1 LLFLVLK
8 GENMAKDYLEE
19 MLGKNERILLRARKH
34 WSVLF
39 GNIVLE
45 IVLVIALI
53 VISFA
58 LLPIVAFPV
67 VPLGFFLVLVP
78 LIGMVRDFLVW
89 YNRQYIVTNRRVIQ
103 TAGVFSK
110 DVVDSSLEK
119 VNDVKLSQS
128 FWGRLFDYGDIE
140 ILTASEVGANV
151 FRSIGEPIKFKTA
164 MLNAKE
170 RLGFEGEMGVQA
182 QVTSDIPSLIA
193 RLDDLRQKGII
204 SEGEFQQ
211 KKTDLLSKM

>member
-1 LLFLVLK
+1 
-8 GENMAKDYLEE
+8 MAKDYLET
-19 MLGKNERILLRARKH
+19 MLGENEHILLRARKH

-45 IVLVIALI
+45 IVLIIALI
-53 VISFA
+53 IAAIV
-58 LLPIVAFPV
+58 LLPLVAFPV
-67 VPLGFFLVLVP
+67 APLGFILVLVP
-78 LIGMVRDFLVW
+78 LAGMVRDSLIW

-103 TAGVFSK
+103 TSGVFSK

-140 ILTASEVGANV
+140 ILTASEIGANV

-170 RLGFEGEMGVQA
+170 RLGFDHEAGMESHSVA
-182 QVTSDIPSLIA
+182 PDIPALIA
-193 RLDDLRQKGII
+193 RLDDLRKKGII

-211 KKTDLLSKM
+211 KKAELLAKM

>member
-1 LLFLVLK
+1 
-8 GENMAKDYLEE
+8 
-19 MLGKNERILLRARKH
+19 
-34 WSVLF
+34 
-39 GNIVLE
+39 
-45 IVLVIALI
+45 VI
-53 VISFA
+53 A

-67 VPLGFFLVLVP
+67 APLGFFLVLVP
-78 LIGMVRDFLVW
+78 LAGMVRDFLIW

-119 VNDVKLSQS
+119 VNDVKMSQS

-170 RLGFEGEMGVQA
+170 RLGFDDEIGIQTRA
-182 QVTSDIPSLIA
+182 ANDIPSLIA
-193 RLDDLRQKGII
+193 GLDDLRKKGII
-204 SEGEFQQ
+204 SEEEFQQ
-211 KKTDLLSKM
+211 KKTDLLAKM

>member
-1 LLFLVLK
+1 
-8 GENMAKDYLEE
+8 MAKDYVEE
-19 MLGKNERILLRARKH
+19 MLAQNERILLRAHKH

-39 GNIVLE
+39 GNIALEVVL
-45 IVLVIALI
+45 IIALI
-53 VISFA
+53 VISIA
-58 LLPIVAFPV
+58 LAPLVAFPT
-67 VPLGFFLVLVP
+67 VPLGFVLVLVP
-78 LIGMVRDFLVW
+78 LVGMVRDVLLW

-103 TAGVFSK
+103 TSGVFSK

-151 FRSIGEPIKFKTA
+151 FRSIGNPIRFKTA

-170 RLGFEGEMGVQA
+170 RLEFGSEVAVQGSA
-182 QVTSDIPSLIA
+182 IADIPSLIA
-193 RLDDLRQKGII
+193 RLDDLRKKGLI
-204 SEGEFQQ
+204 SEAEFQQ
-211 KKTDLLSKM
+211 KKTELLAKM

>member
-1 LLFLVLK
+1 
-8 GENMAKDYLEE
+8 MAKDYLEE
-19 MLGKNERILLRARKH
+19 MLGENEQILLRARKH

-39 GNIVLE
+39 GNIILE
-45 IVLVIALI
+45 IFLIIALI
-53 VISFA
+53 VASFA
-58 LLPIVAFPV
+58 LLPLVAFPV
-67 VPLGFFLVLVP
+67 VPLAFALVLVP
-78 LIGMVRDFLVW
+78 LVGMVRDFLIW
-89 YNRQYIVTNRRVIQ
+89 FNRQYIVTNRRVIQ

-170 RLGFEGEMGVQA
+170 RMGFEDEAGLPAVHA
-182 QVTSDIPSLIA
+182 TPDIPTLIA
-193 RLDDLRQKGII
+193 RLDDLRKKGLI
-204 SEGEFQQ
+204 SDQEFQQ
-211 KKTDLLSKM
+211 KKSELLAKM

>member
-1 LLFLVLK
+1 
-8 GENMAKDYLEE
+8 MAKDYIEE
-19 MLGKNERILLRARKH
+19 MLGENEQILLRARKH
-34 WSVLF
+34 WSVLA

-45 IVLVIALI
+45 IVLIAVLIVAIIALPP
-53 VISFA
+53 
-58 LLPIVAFPV
+58 LVAFPV
-67 VPLGFFLVLVP
+67 APLGFFLVLVP
-78 LIGMVRDFLVW
+78 LVGMTRDFMIW

-103 TAGVFSK
+103 TSGVFRK

-151 FRSIGEPIKFKTA
+151 FRSIGQPIKFKTA

-170 RLGFEGEMGVQA
+170 HLGFENEVGGQA
-182 QVTSDIPSLIA
+182 IQAVHDIPSMIA
-193 RLDDLRQKGII
+193 GLDDLRKRGII
-204 SEGEFQQ
+204 SEQEFQE
-211 KKTDLLSKM
+211 KKAELLAKM

>member
-1 LLFLVLK
+1 
-8 GENMAKDYLEE
+8 MAKDYVEE
-19 MLGKNERILLRARKH
+19 MLAQNERILLRARKH

-39 GNIVLE
+39 GNIALE
-45 IVLVIALI
+45 ILLIIALF

-58 LLPIVAFPV
+58 LAPLVAFPT
-67 VPLGFFLVLVP
+67 VPLGLVLMLVP
-78 LIGMVRDFLVW
+78 LVGMVRDVLLW

-103 TAGVFSK
+103 TSGIFSK

-151 FRSIGEPIKFKTA
+151 FRSIGDPIRFKTA

-170 RLGFEGEMGVQA
+170 RLEFGGEMSA
-182 QVTSDIPSLIA
+182 QVAAAADIPSLIA
-193 RLDDLRQKGII
+193 RLDDLRKKGLI
-204 SEGEFQQ
+204 SEAEFQQ
-211 KKTDLLSKM
+211 KKTELLAKM

>member
-1 LLFLVLK
+1 
-8 GENMAKDYLEE
+8 MAKDYLEE
-19 MLGKNERILLRARKH
+19 MLGENEQILLRARKH

-45 IVLVIALI
+45 IVLIIAL
-53 VISFA
+53 VVLSLT
-58 LLPIVAFPV
+58 LLPLVAFPV
-67 VPLGFFLVLVP
+67 MPLGILLVLVP
-78 LIGMVRDFLVW
+78 LIGMTRDFLIW

-128 FWGRLFDYGDIE
+128 FWGRMFDYGDIE

-151 FRSIGEPIKFKTA
+151 FRSIGGPIEFKTA

-170 RLGFEGEMGVQA
+170 KLGYDEMGARPQMEEDVP
-182 QVTSDIPSLIA
+182 TLIA
-193 RLDDLRQKGII
+193 RLDGLRKQGII
-204 SEGEFQQ
+204 SEAEFQQ
-211 KKTDLLSKM
+211 KKAELLAKM

>member
-1 LLFLVLK
+1 
-8 GENMAKDYLEE
+8 MAKDYLEE
-19 MLGKNERILLRARKH
+19 MLGENEQILLRARKH

-39 GNIVLE
+39 GNIILE
-45 IVLVIALI
+45 IVLIFAL
-53 VISFA
+53 VFISLA
-58 LLPIVAFPV
+58 LLPLVAFPV
-67 VPLGFFLVLVP
+67 VPLGFILALVP
-78 LIGMVRDFLVW
+78 LIGMTRDFLIW

-128 FWGRLFDYGDIE
+128 FWGRMFDYGDIE

-170 RLGFEGEMGVQA
+170 RMGFEDEAGPQA
-182 QVTSDIPSLIA
+182 VRAAPDIPTLIA
-193 RLDDLRQKGII
+193 RLDDLRKKGLI
-204 SEGEFQQ
+204 SDQEFQQ
-211 KKTDLLSKM
+211 KKAELLAKM

>member
-1 LLFLVLK
+1 
-8 GENMAKDYLEE
+8 MAKDYVEE
-19 MLGKNERILLRARKH
+19 MLAQNERILLRARKH

-39 GNIVLE
+39 GNIALE
-45 IVLVIALI
+45 ILLIIALF

-58 LLPIVAFPV
+58 LAPLVAFPT
-67 VPLGFFLVLVP
+67 VPLGLVLMLVP
-78 LIGMVRDFLVW
+78 LVGMVRDVLLW

-103 TAGVFSK
+103 TSGVFSK

-151 FRSIGEPIKFKTA
+151 FRSIGDPIRFKTA

-170 RLGFEGEMGVQA
+170 RLEFGGEMSA
-182 QVTSDIPSLIA
+182 QVAAAADIPSLIA
-193 RLDDLRQKGII
+193 RLDDLRKKGLI
-204 SEGEFQQ
+204 SEAEFQQ
-211 KKTDLLSKM
+211 KKTELLAKM

>member
-1 LLFLVLK
+1 
-8 GENMAKDYLEE
+8 MAKDYLEE
-19 MLGKNERILLRARKH
+19 MLAENEQILLRARKH

-45 IVLVIALI
+45 IVLIIALI
-53 VISFA
+53 VISFI
-58 LLPIVAFPV
+58 LLPLVAFPV
-67 VPLGFFLVLVP
+67 VPLGFFLVIVP
-78 LIGMVRDFLVW
+78 LIGMTRDFLVW

-170 RLGFEGEMGVQA
+170 RMGFEDEAGPQA
-182 QVTSDIPSLIA
+182 VRATPDIPALIA
-193 RLDDLRQKGII
+193 RLDDLRKKGLL
-204 SEGEFQQ
+204 SDEEFQQ
-211 KKTDLLSKM
+211 KKTELLAKM

>member
-1 LLFLVLK
+1 MISF
-8 GENMAKDYLEE
+8 
-19 MLGKNERILLRARKH
+19 ILLP
-34 WSVLF
+34 L
-39 GNIVLE
+39 
-45 IVLVIALI
+45 
-53 VISFA
+53 
-58 LLPIVAFPV
+58 VAFPV
-67 VPLGFFLVLVP
+67 VPLGFLLVLVP
-78 LIGMVRDFLVW
+78 LIGMVRDFLIW

-128 FWGRLFDYGDIE
+128 FWGRMFDYGDIE

-170 RLGFEGEMGVQA
+170 RLGFDEMGGQA
-182 QVTSDIPSLIA
+182 MQAANDIPYMIA
-193 RLDDLRQKGII
+193 SLDDLRKKGII
-204 SEGEFQQ
+204 SEEEFQR
-211 KKTDLLSKM
+211 KKKDLLSKI